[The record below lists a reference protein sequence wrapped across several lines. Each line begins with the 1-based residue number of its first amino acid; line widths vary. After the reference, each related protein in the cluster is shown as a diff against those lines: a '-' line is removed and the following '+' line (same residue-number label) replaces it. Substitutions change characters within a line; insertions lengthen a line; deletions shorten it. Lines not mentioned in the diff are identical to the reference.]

1 MREVRLEMQPV
12 SDPVGGTV
20 DACVHVCM
28 CVLCGYVLHNMPT
41 HIPMHI
47 LRIERKEKQNSL
59 EEVSVTHCLV
69 RSRLCLQGSPAF
81 WVTHQG
87 CLFMPHPQKRR

>member
-1 MREVRLEMQPV
+1 MRGVRLEMQPG
-12 SDPVGGTV
+12 SGPTGGAV
-20 DACVHVCM
+20 DARMLVCV
-28 CVLCGYVLHNMPT
+28 CVLCGYVLHNVPT
-41 HIPMHI
+41 HIPVHI
-47 LRIERKEKQNSL
+47 LRIERKEKQTSL

-87 CLFMPHPQKRR
+87 CLFMPHPQKGR